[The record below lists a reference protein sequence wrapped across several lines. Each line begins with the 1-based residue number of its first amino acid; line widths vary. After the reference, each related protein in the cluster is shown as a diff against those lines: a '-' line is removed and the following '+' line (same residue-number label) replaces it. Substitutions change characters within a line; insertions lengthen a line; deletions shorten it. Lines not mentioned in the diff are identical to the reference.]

1 MMPEEIEMN
10 PGENKY
16 PTTAMGLMVNP
27 FPKKKAKK
35 KGKKKKKW
43 KPSHTDTYSHT
54 FTRSKL
60 LNKHFLIY

>member
-27 FPKKKAKK
+27 FPKKKKAK
-35 KGKKKKKW
+35 KGKKKKK
-43 KPSHTDTYSHT
+43 
-54 FTRSKL
+54 
-60 LNKHFLIY
+60 